1 MRTMK
6 SLWAVLVMG
15 CVAAAGI
22 SACNVESEGPAPEA
36 PASEAPAAEPG
47 PASEEVVL
55 GWALDVSAL
64 KAAPDLALP
73 AARLRADA
81 FEPARVQRDVLGAS
95 EPFELTGRVR
105 SRERFESGAFV
116 MELDP
121 VQGKLLALRRDERRP
136 AAEEADMGALEVAAR
151 ERVRALGIPDEEV
164 VSVVT
169 RRLLAQD
176 DTRETRA
183 AAPRLV
189 AYKTF
194 VMRGFGG
201 VRVEGHRAVI
211 THDPDGTL
219 RKVLVSW
226 PALAEAGH
234 RLRTP
239 MTLPEIEREV
249 ATRLTALGRPQ
260 GRASL
265 SWAQTPSVDENGQ
278 VRLTLKVAARLPA
291 VDHGE
296 IVEEPEV
303 EMIDVAAA
311 E

>member
-6 SLWAVLVMG
+6 SVWAVLAMG
-15 CVAAAGI
+15 CLAAAGVA
-22 SACNVESEGPAPEA
+22 ACNAESEGPAPEG
-36 PASEAPAAEPG
+36 PAASG
-47 PASEEVVL
+47 PSVEAGPVHEDVVL

-64 KAAPDLALP
+64 EAAPHLSLP
-73 AARLRADA
+73 AARLRAEA
-81 FEPARVQRDVLGAS
+81 YEPARVQRDVLGAAG
-95 EPFELTGRVR
+95 PLELVGRVR
-105 SRERFESGAFV
+105 SRERFESDAFV
-116 MELDP
+116 MELDAAK
-121 VQGKLLALRRDERRP
+121 GKLLALRKAERRP
-136 AAEEADMGALEVAAR
+136 ASEDADVEALETEAR
-151 ERVRALGIPDEEV
+151 DRVRALGIPDDEV

-176 DTRETRA
+176 DTRQTRA
-183 AAPRLV
+183 VAPRLV

-201 VRVEGHRAVI
+201 VPVEGHRAVI
-211 THDPDGTL
+211 THDPDGSL

-239 MTLPEIEREV
+239 MTLPEIEHEV

-265 SWAQTPSVDENGQ
+265 AWAQTPSVDENGQ
-278 VRLTLKVAARLPA
+278 VRLTLQVAARLPA
-291 VDHGE
+291 IDHGE

-303 EMIDVAAA
+303 EMIDVAAT